1 MSPIKSING
10 VESPD
15 NLTSLNK
22 VLADSINTV
31 NGVELPEAAANLL
44 DLYTGSKAAYS
55 FRLLDVDY
63 TGNCIQ
69 VQNSSGNDANIG
81 FVNGVLDTATME
93 THCNGGYGY
102 IKVWYDQSMSST
114 TRDMSQT
121 AQSDM
126 PIIVDSSGNTITDS
140 NSNPM
145 ANFSGGRFVQ
155 VGGPYTSNT
164 SGGVYSPIHTDGW
177 FATSAVKTGSSIGNE
192 MILNHDNSYQTV
204 QSRPRFAQYLRT
216 RGSNDTARSIVFGFV
231 SSTPSSTDTVI
242 NGAAPGPSLSTSTVH
257 IISGRAA
264 DGTVGSSV
272 DGSENTSGGPST
284 LNSATNHTA
293 PSDSKAGAKLSLGA
307 SAHSNNPGA
316 FFTGH
321 IMEVILWG
329 TDLTSTSRT
338 AIINNQKTYYSVS

>member
-31 NGVELPEAAANLL
+31 NGVELPEAGNLL

-69 VQNSSGNDANIG
+69 VQNSSGNNANIG

-93 THCNGGYGY
+93 THCNGGFGY

-145 ANFSGGRFVQ
+145 ANFSGGRFLQ
-155 VGGPYTSNT
+155 VGGPYTSST
-164 SGGVYSPIHTDGW
+164 AGGVYSPIHTNGW

-192 MILNHDNSYQTV
+192 SILNHDNSFQTV

-216 RGSNDTARSIVFGFV
+216 RGSNDTARSIAFGFTT
-231 SSTPSSTDTVI
+231 STPSSNSGVT
-242 NGAAPGPSLSTSTVH
+242 NAAAQGPTLQTATVH
-257 IISGRAA
+257 IISGRANPNNL
-264 DGTVGSSV
+264 VGSAV
-272 DGSENTSGGPST
+272 DGVENTGGGPTT
-284 LNSATNHTA
+284 LNNATNHTA
-293 PSDSKAGAKLSLGA
+293 PSNGKAGAKLTMGA
-307 SAHSNNPGA
+307 SAHSNNPAA

-338 AIINNQKTYYSVS
+338 AIIDNQKTYYSVS